1 MVSAVDR
8 VVKAPKKSVT
18 HAWKGPV
25 PGGTP
30 NFDYGNNYLAIVDPC
45 ELGLIETPP
54 KINTDALC
62 SGATFERAAGTGN

>member
-45 ELGLIETPP
+45 ELW
-54 KINTDALC
+54 IN
-62 SGATFERAAGTGN
+62 